1 METRSAAS
9 FVNGGRGAFIACA
22 ALYGLM
28 IAFLGTALFLRISRV
43 ASWANLPSLKATEL
57 VVVAS
62 SMIALTLSKLIFY
75 SFLLQR
81 AIIVLCLGENA
92 RRWCYRCAAGGM
104 VVGLSLIV
112 TLTYLPV
119 LQHHALLESGDCL
132 IGHSTAV
139 DVVAVLIDIPSDVGL
154 TVLFLIPVYSAKF
167 EGSRPVAKRT
177 AIACGLTTV
186 TGVCGYVAFFHN
198 SGYLSFWI
206 YHLLSA
212 IMVFVGGASVFY
224 VMSGVD
230 PMGIQGLLPMLKD
243 IQRPVHV
250 REWHGKTLA
259 VDAYVWLH
267 RGAYGCA
274 EDLAQGK
281 PTVQYV
287 NYSMHRVRMLKHFGV
302 TPFIVFDGGLL
313 PSKMGTEGD
322 RERKRTDALAKGTA
336 FLAEG
341 KKGLARDC
349 FVKAVDVTPE
359 MAYQLIKALRRE
371 GVQYIV
377 APYEADPQLAYLER
391 HGFVDGI
398 ITEDSDLLVFGCR
411 NVLFKLDGDGNGTL
425 VSRADFARCHEY
437 DFAGWTDKEFR
448 QMAILSGCDYVESI
462 VGLGLKTAY
471 RLMRKYKTAEKVI
484 QFVRLA
490 GQHKVPL
497 DYPAHFQR
505 AELTFCHQRVFD
517 PASKSLVHLEP
528 LAAGVD
534 ASSMP
539 FVGAPMDDSFARG
552 IASGEIDPLSRK
564 PIVDIAPDNLQPSQ
578 VPYKAPPFQSSKSKA
593 STSNQPITGTGS
605 ILNFFRPSSQVPA
618 SAPHKGKGKLI
629 STASY
634 SLPSIAKRSP
644 NPFALAGN
652 LDKAKKENADVGS
665 TPLVAR
671 SKFFGGGKS
680 ELPAAEQDEFPDD
693 EDMDYEEAAREEEAV
708 EWDDGI
714 DVDAEQCLRE
724 LELEQAIPPSPP
736 APPKHSLREPSIVS
750 SLGGISSPPASP
762 PRKRRRIAN
771 DLNPSP
777 SSSSTPSL
785 EDSFDTKPDDLG
797 ISSPPPPPPPSS
809 GVLSS
814 PPLLAPKKSAIA
826 SSIAIAIKDEKP
838 IVKGKRKARDPST
851 DPIDV
856 FSEEPQPDNV
866 ATPRASAREGRLSGR
881 RFSGIKREKT
891 LVHEARVE
899 EEDEEAEIS
908 VDVAKAWRTKWE
920 RKVAPSS
927 TPVNTPSLRK
937 PFNKATTT
945 DSPAPLS
952 RRPAG
957 PLKPSPVPLRK
968 PAPAASSKSTSMF
981 KSKPSNPRIPLSPRK
996 INTSFVDRG
1005 GGEDDERPSAL
1016 LLAFRYT
1023 GPL

>member
-1 METRSAAS
+1 
-9 FVNGGRGAFIACA
+9 
-22 ALYGLM
+22 
-28 IAFLGTALFLRISRV
+28 
-43 ASWANLPSLKATEL
+43 
-57 VVVAS
+57 
-62 SMIALTLSKLIFY
+62 MIALTLSKLIFY

-81 AIIVLCLGENA
+81 AIIVLSLGANA
-92 RRWCYRCAAGGM
+92 RRWCYRGAAVGM
-104 VVGLSLIV
+104 VVGLSLFT
-112 TLTYLPV
+112 TLIYLPA
-119 LQHHALLESGDCL
+119 LQHHTLLESGDCL

-139 DVVAVLIDIPSDVGL
+139 DVVIILVDIPTDMGL

-167 EGSRPVAKRT
+167 EERFDGYADKIHQVMNGFEADRSGSKAGT
-177 AIACGLTTV
+177 A
-186 TGVCGYVAFFHN
+186 
-198 SGYLSFWI
+198 
-206 YHLLSA
+206 
-212 IMVFVGGASVFY
+212 AS
-224 VMSGVD
+224 
-230 PMGIQGLLPMLKD
+230 GLLPMLKD

-302 TPFIVFDGGLL
+302 TPLIVFDGGLL

-497 DYPAHFQR
+497 DYPAQFQR

-517 PASKSLVHLEP
+517 PASKALVHLEP

-564 PIVDIAPDNLQPSQ
+564 PIVDIAPDNFQPS
-578 VPYKAPPFQSSKSKA
+578 
-593 STSNQPITGTGS
+593 QPITGTGS

-618 SAPHKGKGKLI
+618 SAPDKGKGMLI

-652 LDKAKKENADVGS
+652 LDKAKKENADVG
-665 TPLVAR
+665 TAPLVAR
-671 SKFFGGGKS
+671 SKFFGGKS
-680 ELPAAEQDEFPDD
+680 KLPAAEQDEFPDD

-714 DVDAEQCLRE
+714 DVDAEQYLRE
-724 LELEQAIPPSPP
+724 LELEQALPPSPC
-736 APPKHSLREPSIVS
+736 APSYHSSREPSIIS

-762 PRKRRRIAN
+762 PRKRRRITN
-771 DLNPSP
+771 NLNPSP

-785 EDSFDTKPDDLG
+785 EDSSDTKPDDLG
-797 ISSPPPPPPPSS
+797 VSSPPPPPPPSS

-814 PPLLAPKKSAIA
+814 PPLLVPKKSVVV
-826 SSIAIAIKDEKP
+826 SHLVIKDEKTFF
-838 IVKGKRKARDPST
+838 KGKRKAREPST

-856 FSEEPQPDNV
+856 FSEEPQPDDV
-866 ATPRASAREGRLSGR
+866 ATPRASAREGRSPGGR
-881 RFSGIKREKT
+881 LSGIKREKT

-899 EEDEEAEIS
+899 EEDEEAEVS

-937 PFNKATTT
+937 PLNKATAT

-957 PLKPSPVPLRK
+957 PPKPSPAPLRK
-968 PAPAASSKSTSMF
+968 PAPTASSKVTSIF
-981 KSKPSNPRIPLSPRK
+981 KSKPSIPRIPLSPRK

-1005 GGEDDERPSAL
+1005 GGDDDERPSAV